1 MELTRV
7 RAFQLPMEGK
17 SPTRPVTERDIA
29 LSGANREIAQQ
40 QTNAPGQP
48 ATLPRINL
56 GGAKLDS
63 RVLSH
68 QLGPE
73 LQQRVKEKGN
83 RERKVDPLPLLAAI
97 PLRGG
102 VLGKRPKVA
111 ARKTKA
117 KADHLPLTGTGHQL
131 LHPRKRRHEEPRL
144 LGTRTS
150 LLASDGLRAAAPQR
164 NVIGGIPPL
173 AETSRKESVRKVRI
187 ANSFIILTK

>member
-1 MELTRV
+1 MEV
-7 RAFQLPMEGK
+7 K
-17 SPTRPVTERDIA
+17 SPTRPVTELDIA

-102 VLGKRPKVA
+102 VLEKREAA
-111 ARKTKA
+111 ARKTKT
-117 KADHLPLTGTGHQL
+117 KAEHLPLRKTGHPL
-131 LHPRKRRHEEPRL
+131 LLPRKRRHEEPRL

-164 NVIGGIPPL
+164 NVIGGIRPL

>member
-1 MELTRV
+1 MLQVE
-7 RAFQLPMEGK
+7 
-17 SPTRPVTERDIA
+17 
-29 LSGANREIAQQ
+29 ANREIAQQ

-63 RVLSH
+63 RILSH
-68 QLGPE
+68 KLGPE

-83 RERKVDPLPLLAAI
+83 RERKVDPLPLLAAT

-102 VLGKRPKVA
+102 VLEKRKAA
-111 ARKTKA
+111 ARKTRTKA
-117 KADHLPLTGTGHQL
+117 EHLPLTRTGHQL
-131 LHPRKRRHEEPRL
+131 LLTRKRRHEEPRL

-164 NVIGGIPPL
+164 NVIGGIRPL